1 MRRMTFE
8 FREVVTSEAA
18 VREALG
24 APSARM
30 LAKERPALDAACR
43 AFLSQCRFALVASA
57 DAAGHVD
64 VSPKGDPAGFV
75 AVLDERT
82 LAIPERPGNRR
93 ADTLRN
99 VVQRP
104 QVGLL
109 FLIPGKGE
117 TLRVN
122 GTAIIVRDEW
132 LRARMA
138 VEGKLPALALVVTVR
153 EAFFHCPKCVAR
165 SALWDAAQWPREQA
179 LAGIPRIEILQPL
192 Y

>member
-75 AVLDERT
+75 AVLAERT
-82 LAIPERPGNRR
+82 LAIPDRPGNRR

-109 FLIPGKGE
+109 FLIPGQGE
-117 TLRVN
+117 TLRVVLERPKIGLPFLIPGKRKRLRVN
-122 GTAIIVRDEW
+122 GTAIIVRAEW

-138 VEGKLPALALVVTVR
+138 VEGKLHAL
-153 EAFFHCPKCVAR
+153 
-165 SALWDAAQWPREQA
+165 
-179 LAGIPRIEILQPL
+179 
-192 Y
+192 